1 MGVPLVPRDGDGGA
15 WRARNRG
22 LSTGTA
28 SVESCIVLKSCC
40 AFWGL
45 MRMLPVMF
53 RACVKM
59 ALKWRESALNGVR
72 CLIGLDPQAIPDARL
87 NNALIRVKTAL
98 IRVKT
103 RAHLFGRLEHRRGFF
118 PQVQRNAP
126 VVGLQAG
133 RLFLALSLIKGDS
146 PATESHIAVT
156 QRCRFEFGW
165 GLQTLPVCEGGSGF
179 RPRDFHA
186 DACDWSPDWNCD
198 PSFPIRAPAEVSISC
213 QGGGVR
219 VRGHLGLG
227 LMGTAYT

>member
-165 GLQTLPVCEGGSGF
+165 GLQTLPVCEGGSGLGGEIFMQMRAIGARIGIVTRHSPYVHPRRSVF
-179 RPRDFHA
+179 RAR
-186 DACDWSPDWNCD
+186 
-198 PSFPIRAPAEVSISC
+198 EV
-213 QGGGVR
+213 G
-219 VRGHLGLG
+219 LGLG
-227 LMGTAYT
+227 VT